1 MGYAAVREQVLD
13 RPDEADD
20 EVEIGRGRG
29 KKAGG
34 DAPGERARRRVLRRG
49 GAGEQRSGERV
60 GQRVQTSDATSA
72 RR

>member
-34 DAPGERARRRVLRRG
+34 DAPGERARRRVLRG
-49 GAGEQRSGERV
+49 CGAGE
-60 GQRVQTSDATSA
+60 
-72 RR
+72 